1 MRCFKC
7 DKIGHSH
14 NVFPEHKRSQA
25 ALAEIK
31 KEKEEV
37 EENHAFYLA
46 LSSEINSNKNT

>member
-14 NVFPEHKRSQA
+14 NVYPEPKRIQA
-25 ALAEIK
+25 ALAKIK
-31 KEKEEV
+31 EEKEEV

-46 LSSEINSNKNT
+46 LSSELKNKK